1 MAKKKLESSLKNM
14 ILSLLFISMGMSA
27 ALAYVFKLTEA
38 PITKSMKAKEIAAI
52 TEVLPAF
59 DNDPTLS
66 SVEVDGLIFYE
77 AKKGNELVGFAIKT
91 FTDKGFSGRFTLMV
105 GILPTGIINKVS
117 VLDQKETPGL
127 GDKMKTKWKDQFNSK
142 DPASFR
148 LDVKKDGGDV
158 DAITASTITSRAFC
172 DALKRAH
179 SAFTAKFVNQADT
192 TKVQ

>member
-1 MAKKKLESSLKNM
+1 M
-14 ILSLLFISMGMSA
+14 ILSLLFISVGMSA
-27 ALAYVFKLTEA
+27 ALAYVFKLTEE
-38 PITKSMKAKEIAAI
+38 PIAKSMKAKEIAAI
-52 TEVLPAF
+52 TEVLPPF

-66 SVEVDGLIFYE
+66 PVDVEGVVFYE
-77 AKKGNELVGFAIKT
+77 AKQGDELVGFAVKT

-127 GDKMKTKWKDQFNSK
+127 GDKMKTKWKDQFSSVN
-142 DPASFR
+142 PETFR

-179 SAFTAKFVNQADT
+179 SAFTSNFGIQADT
-192 TKVQ
+192 TQNQ